1 MRTLSKNLPSYSIDI
16 SGKRALS
23 LDENGIGSYTE
34 PPPSDSETNGLES
47 AKEPQPSDSPKEE
60 DICVYPE
67 EIANSGDAVGSDFSQ
82 VAEEDIP
89 PSPSLTKRGG
99 RRKHR

>member
-1 MRTLSKNLPSYSIDI
+1 MRTLSKNLPSYRIDI
-16 SGKRALS
+16 PEERALS

-34 PPPSDSETNGLES
+34 PPSSDPETNGLES

-60 DICVYPE
+60 DMCVYPE

-89 PSPSLTKRGG
+89 SYPSLTKRGG